1 MICAVKIR
9 RKENLTFWK
18 NQGREEGRAG
28 GSLRTKPSP
37 ITPPTT
43 KEVGLL
49 TPICNFAE
57 PELRQVGTCVRWLA
71 GVREQDWHSALCF
84 FCISSPEMGSKIKVQ
99 LTTILTV
106 YFDREHVPLE
116 EESS

>member
-1 MICAVKIR
+1 MEESREGGRKGR
-9 RKENLTFWK
+9 RVFEDQTL
-18 NQGREEGRAG
+18 
-28 GSLRTKPSP
+28 S
-37 ITPPTT
+37 PTT

-99 LTTILTV
+99 LTIILTV
-106 YFDREHVPLE
+106 YFDREHIPLE